1 MDDQMS
7 DLTKIKVAT
16 ESLSLA
22 DKQELLLF
30 LAASLRSARRQA
42 PEPRLF
48 VREQL
53 AAWIEEDEAD
63 MQRFRDDA

>member
-1 MDDQMS
+1 MTN
-7 DLTKIKVAT
+7 LTEIEVAA
-16 ESLSLA
+16 ESLSPA